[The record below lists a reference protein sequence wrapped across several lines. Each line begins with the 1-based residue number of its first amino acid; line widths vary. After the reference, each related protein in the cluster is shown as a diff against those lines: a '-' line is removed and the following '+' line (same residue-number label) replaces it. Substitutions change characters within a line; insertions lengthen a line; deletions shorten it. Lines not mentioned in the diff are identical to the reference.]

1 MKFSFFSK
9 FNYIDPFR
17 SDPEKYAAKIKE
29 IENKEKEKL
38 KQMKKDLSTPPNLDR
53 EAMNGDGDDEKF
65 SGSWP
70 PKVEFC
76 HRLSICEHI
85 ISV

>member
-1 MKFSFFSK
+1 MIFSLFSK

-29 IENKEKEKL
+29 IENKETEKL
-38 KQMKKDLSTPPNLDR
+38 QQMKKDLSTPPNIDR

-85 ISV
+85 SV

>member
-1 MKFSFFSK
+1 MIFSLFSK

-38 KQMKKDLSTPPNLDR
+38 QQMKKDLSTPPNIDR

-85 ISV
+85 SV

>member
-1 MKFSFFSK
+1 MIFSLFSK
-9 FNYIDPFR
+9 FIDPFR

-38 KQMKKDLSTPPNLDR
+38 QQMKKDLSTPPNIDR
-53 EAMNGDGDDEKF
+53 EAMNADGDDEKF

-85 ISV
+85 SV

>member
-1 MKFSFFSK
+1 MIISLFSK
-9 FNYIDPFR
+9 FNYIVPFR

-38 KQMKKDLSTPPNLDR
+38 QQKKKDLSTPPNIDR
-53 EAMNGDGDDEKF
+53 EALNEDGDNEKF
-65 SGSWP
+65 SGTWP

-76 HRLSICEHI
+76 QRLTH
-85 ISV
+85 VK

>member
-1 MKFSFFSK
+1 MIISLFSK
-9 FNYIDPFR
+9 FNYIVPFR

-38 KQMKKDLSTPPNLDR
+38 QQMKKDLSTPPNIDR
-53 EAMNGDGDDEKF
+53 EALNEGGDNEKF
-65 SGSWP
+65 SGTWP

-76 HRLSICEHI
+76 QRLTH
-85 ISV
+85 VK

>member
-1 MKFSFFSK
+1 MIISLFSK
-9 FNYIDPFR
+9 FNYIVPFR

-38 KQMKKDLSTPPNLDR
+38 QQMKKDLSTPPNIDR
-53 EAMNGDGDDEKF
+53 KALNEDGDNEKF
-65 SGSWP
+65 SGTWP

-76 HRLSICEHI
+76 QRLTH
-85 ISV
+85 VK